1 MSTEFS
7 RLYRE
12 LCHSGPND
20 PIKDIHFNRERKQ
33 VFKALGYQIK
43 SEPERYQVSKH
54 HGKAPRR
61 RLLEARLKAI
71 SSEVTGDRKRQL
83 EMREL
88 SRKTLEVNELT
99 NKIQTLLADNKY
111 VGKNIWSKYDK
122 IYGYDTSSEISPS
135 KTLPPKP
142 SRAKGSVTET
152 QTRSRSVIRCDYSK
166 AKWTKEERDRLNY
179 LYLELTRPPSHSL
192 EAWDVYFAEF
202 ASQFRVFHSQRSE
215 GEAIEKIKEM
225 FATRQFTESG
235 EGLYWTNVR
244 ATSPVALRKQRD
256 RALLPQLAPLP
267 RGAASN
273 GR

>member
-12 LCHSGPND
+12 LCHSGPDD

-61 RLLEARLKAI
+61 RFNEARLKAI
-71 SSEVTGDRKRQL
+71 SSEVAGDRKRQL

-111 VGKNIWSKYDK
+111 VGKNIWSQYDK
-122 IYGYDTSSEISPS
+122 IYGYNTANHLSPS
-135 KTLPPKP
+135 RTLPSKSQKPAPKGFVP
-142 SRAKGSVTET
+142 VGETERRA
-152 QTRSRSVIRCDYSK
+152 RSVIRCDYSK

-179 LYLELTRPPSHSL
+179 LYLQLIRPPSHSI
-192 EAWDVYFAEF
+192 EAWNVYFAEF
-202 ASQFRVFHSQRSE
+202 ASQFRVFHSQRCESE
-215 GEAIEKIKEM
+215 VIEKVKEM
-225 FATRQFTESG
+225 FASRQFTESG

-244 ATSPVALRKQRD
+244 TTSPVARRKQMD
-256 RALLPQLAPLP
+256 VPFLPQLPM
-267 RGAASN
+267 GAGA
-273 GR
+273 R